1 LVAGSNPAEGTR
13 NKGDGRVTNKPNKT
27 AVTAVRVEEF
37 IAEIPTD
44 RRRAEAE
51 TLVEIFSRAS
61 GQPAVMWGSS
71 IVGFGSS
78 HYRYATGREGDTATI
93 GFSPR
98 KAKISFYTA
107 RNFREFPDLLER
119 LGKHELAVGCLY
131 VTKLD
136 DVDLA
141 VLEELLT
148 RSYEVGRFDYD
159 AEAEATERWR

>member
-1 LVAGSNPAEGTR
+1 MVAGSNPAEGTR
-13 NKGDGRVTNKPNKT
+13 EEGDDRPMNQPNKT
-27 AVTAVRVEEF
+27 AVTSVSVAEF
-37 IAEIPTD
+37 IAGVSSVG
-44 RRRAEAE
+44 RRDEAE
-51 TLVEIFSRAS
+51 ILLTIFSRAS
-61 GQPAVMWGSS
+61 GQPAVMWGPS

-98 KAKISFYTA
+98 KAKISLYTA
-107 RNFREFPDLLER
+107 RNFREFPELLER

-131 VTKLD
+131 VNKLA

-148 RSYEVGRFDYD
+148 RSYEVARVDYD
-159 AEAEATERWR
+159 ARTEGR

>member
-1 LVAGSNPAEGTR
+1 MVAGSNPAEGTR

-119 LGKHELAVGCLY
+119 LY